1 MTPTDSTTTT
11 TLDPGKL
18 ETFLDT
24 AVADIKGTM
33 VLIMANLGDRLGLFK
48 ALADGPATSA
58 VLASRTG
65 LQERYVREWLAG
77 MTCAEYIEYD
87 PATGVFSMPPEHVQV
102 LADET
107 SPVFLSGLY
116 QEMPAVWEVLDR
128 LETRFEAGGGLAMG
142 DYRHDWWDGMERFTS
157 TWFDNH
163 LLQSWIPGTP
173 EVRERLEGGVHVADI
188 GCGRGRA
195 LVKLAK
201 AFPGVTGVGYDLVES
216 NLEAARRHAEEEGV
230 DDRIRFRNHDV
241 HLGLP
246 ESYGI
251 ITGFDAVHDLADP
264 GAALRAIAEGLQD
277 DGSCLLLEFKVADRL
292 EDNINPMGAMLYG
305 WSLTY
310 CMTTSLE
317 MGGKGLGTCGLP
329 EGVLRGLAAEAG
341 FSTVEVVPFDHPF
354 NVVYHLRK

>member
-1 MTPTDSTTTT
+1 MPTTDPTTTT
-11 TLDPGKL
+11 IDPGKL
-18 ETFLDT
+18 EKFLDT

-33 VLIMANLGDRLGLFK
+33 VLTMANLGDRLGLFK
-48 ALADGPATSA
+48 ALAEGSATSVA
-58 VLASRTG
+58 LAARTG

-87 PATGVFSMPPEHVQV
+87 SVTGAFSIPPEHAQV
-102 LADET
+102 LAEET

-116 QEMPAVWEVLDR
+116 QEMPAVWKVLGR
-128 LETRFEAGGGLAMG
+128 LESRFEDGGGLSMA
-142 DYRHDWWDGMERFTS
+142 DYHHDWWDGMERFTG
-157 TWFDNH
+157 TWFRHH
-163 LLQSWIPGTP
+163 LLQAWIPGVP
-173 EVRERLEGGVHVADI
+173 EVRRKLEDGVHVADI

-216 NLEAARRHAEEEGV
+216 NLEAARRHAEDEGV
-230 DDRIRFRNHDV
+230 GDRIRFRNHDV

-246 ESYGI
+246 EPYGL
-251 ITGFDAVHDLADP
+251 ITGFDTMHDLADP
-264 GAALRAIAEGLQD
+264 GAALRAVAEGLEEE
-277 DGSCLLLEFKVADRL
+277 GSCLLLEFKVADRL

-310 CMTTSLE
+310 CMTTSLG

-329 EGVLRGLAAEAG
+329 EGVLRRLATEAG
-341 FSTVEVVPFDHPF
+341 FSTMEVVPFDNPF
-354 NVVYHLRK
+354 NIVYHLRK